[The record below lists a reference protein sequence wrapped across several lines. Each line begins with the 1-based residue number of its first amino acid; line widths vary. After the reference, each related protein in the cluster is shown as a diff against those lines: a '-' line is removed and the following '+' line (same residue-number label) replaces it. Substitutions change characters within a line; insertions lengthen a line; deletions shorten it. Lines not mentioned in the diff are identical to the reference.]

1 MNPFSASIP
10 RAFLSTLLLS
20 GLALFALACG
30 SDDPSDG
37 DSPESTDIAI
47 QIDSPEHESYHA
59 RRQVIVEG
67 TADNVDQID
76 LNGETVNV
84 IDGQFDQM
92 LTFDDD
98 GHHTI
103 TASAEDVE
111 ESLDVI
117 IDTHYPE
124 VIIESPARGTMIDAD
139 ADDSGE
145 VMVRGQL
152 GEIGPSELLYI
163 NVGGTLLSQ
172 SDDLDDDGAFE
183 IPVEIREGLNTIT
196 VDVMDNA
203 QNQTENHR
211 ALIYGP
217 LQDAHSPVDEA
228 LRLDI
233 DNPTG
238 LDAISELIDAV
249 VQPELLD
256 DFLEQGLDIQDGISV
271 DIDELS
277 WDSVDVQVTPQD
289 GYLELSLTIHNLLLD
304 GAFNLGDGTTNGSI
318 AIGELTVDLDLAI
331 TPSDAG
337 DDLQID
343 ILDDDIDLNDISV
356 DVDGQ
361 NQSWAEPLLAAAISF
376 AFDEL
381 LNQLLGD
388 NLFDSDWLTQEIELL
403 GRTLTLT
410 LIIEDILIS
419 TSGIV
424 AYVGLEFPGDVA
436 DGVADLP
443 GALHRP
449 RPSGLVANIERPFL
463 LHTHRTAVDRILH
476 ALFNSGLIHQNLG
489 GDELDGVDLPIDL
502 TAGGLAALMDSRIRS
517 IHDSDTPAELHLQP
531 LLPPVTTLTNDPS
544 AIIQIGDLLID
555 FKLRP
560 EPGNTTH
567 FLTVALQAEALVDFN
582 ITDDGLDLDID
593 LELEGN
599 VIDAPLFD
607 ISEDDSVGVLQ
618 TLLGL
623 IPNLLGDQL
632 AFDADIDLGI
642 ATISDLVLDI
652 QERQRI
658 SLGLNL
664 EANEDFDGDFD
675 FDLD

>member
-1 MNPFSASIP
+1 MVSCIAVV
-10 RAFLSTLLLS
+10 
-20 GLALFALACG
+20 ALAC
-30 SDDPSDG
+30 STDEDPSG
-37 DSPESTDIAI
+37 TSPEDSDTTIEI
-47 QIDSPEHESYHA
+47 QSPEHESSHA
-59 RRQVIVEG
+59 QRQVVVEG
-67 TADNVDQID
+67 TADNVDTID
-76 LNGETVNV
+76 LNGETVP
-84 IDGQFDQM
+84 ILDGQFEQT
-92 LTFDDD
+92 LIFDDD
-98 GHHTI
+98 GLHTI
-103 TASAEDVE
+103 SASSNGVED
-111 ESLDVI
+111 SLDII
-117 IDTHYPE
+117 IDTHLPE
-124 VIIESPARGTMIDAD
+124 VTIESPARGTMIDAE

-183 IPVEIREGLNTIT
+183 TPVEIREGLNTIT
-196 VDVMDNA
+196 IDVMDNA
-203 QNQTENHR
+203 RNQTENHR

-238 LDAISELIDAV
+238 LDALSELIDAV

-289 GYLELSLTIHNLLLD
+289 GYLELSLTIEDLLLA
-304 GAFNLGDGTTNGSI
+304 GAFNLGDGTTDGSI
-318 AIGELTVDLDLAI
+318 AIGELTVDLDLDI
-331 TPSDAG
+331 TPSEAG
-337 DDLQID
+337 DDLHFD
-343 ILDDDIDLNDISV
+343 ILDDHIDIDDISV
-356 DVDGQ
+356 DVGGQ
-361 NQSWAEPLLAAAISF
+361 NQSWAEPLLAAAIGF
-376 AFDEL
+376 TFDEI
-381 LNQLLGD
+381 LNQLLGES
-388 NLFDSDWLTQEIELL
+388 LFDPDFLTQDIELL

-410 LIIEDILIS
+410 LVLEDILIS

-424 AYVGLEFPGDVA
+424 AYVALEFPGDVA

-476 ALFNSGLIHQNLG
+476 ALFNSGLIHQTLG
-489 GDELDGVDLPIDL
+489 GDDIEGIDLPIEL
-502 TAGGLAALMDSRIRS
+502 TAGGLAALMDSQIAN
-517 IHDSDTPAELHLQP
+517 IHDSDTPAELHVHP
-531 LLPPVTTLTNDPS
+531 LLPPVTELGHDLDATIYL
-544 AIIQIGDLLID
+544 GDLLID

-560 EPGNTTH
+560 QPGDTTH
-567 FLTVALQAEALVDFN
+567 FLTVALQAEAHVDFD
-582 ITDDGLDLDID
+582 ISEEGLDLDID
-593 LELEGN
+593 LELIGD
-599 VIDAPLFD
+599 VIEAPLFD
-607 ISEDDSVGVLQ
+607 ISEDDSIGVLQ
-618 TLLGL
+618 NLLGL
-623 IPNLLGDQL
+623 IPSLLGDQL
-632 AFDADIDLGI
+632 AFDADIDLGV
-642 ATISDLVLDI
+642 ATVSDLALDI
-652 QERQRI
+652 QQRQRM